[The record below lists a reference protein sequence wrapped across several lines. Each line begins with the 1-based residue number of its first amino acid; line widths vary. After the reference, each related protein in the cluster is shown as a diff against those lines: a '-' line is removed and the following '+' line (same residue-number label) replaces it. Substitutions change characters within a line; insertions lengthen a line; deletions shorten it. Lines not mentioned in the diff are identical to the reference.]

1 MAELTLRKVVKRFG
15 QVEIIHGVDLEI
27 LDGEFVVFVGP
38 SGCGKVDPPSDD
50 SGSRGIDG
58 W

>member
-27 LDGEFVVFVGP
+27 LDGEFVVLWAP
-38 SGCGKVDPPSDD
+38 PAAENPPS
-50 SGSRGIDG
+50 SG
-58 W
+58 